1 MRVLMHSTYATP
13 TASAAAGDVI
23 DLPHKV
29 AQDLIEKGYA
39 SRESD
44 STRLRVPT
52 PSEETSSVPSGSIK
66 KVLTWVG
73 DDPARA
79 AAALTHE
86 LARSKPRPTLLETL
100 TPIAATT
107 EEE

>member
-1 MRVLMHSTYATP
+1 MRVRMHSTYATP
-13 TASAAAGDVI
+13 TASAAPGDII

-44 STRLRVPT
+44 STRPRVPT
-52 PSEETSSVPSGSIK
+52 PTLETSSVPSGSIK
-66 KVLTWVG
+66 KVLAWV
-73 DDPARA
+73 DDNPARA
-79 AAALTHE
+79 TTALAAE
-86 LARSKPRPTLLETL
+86 LARSKPRPTLLEEL
-100 TPIAATT
+100 TPIATTT

>member
-1 MRVLMHSTYATP
+1 MRVRMHSTYATP
-13 TASAAAGDVI
+13 TASAAAGDII

-29 AQDLIEKGYA
+29 ALDLIEKGYA

-44 STRLRVPT
+44 STRPRVPT
-52 PSEETSSVPSGSIK
+52 PTVATSAVPSGSIK
-66 KVLTWVG
+66 KVLAWVG

-79 AAALTHE
+79 TAALADE
-86 LARSKPRPTLLETL
+86 LARTKPRPTLLEAL